1 MTFNPNLKENQD
13 WIQVGNVLFYNGL
26 SNRLLLPNEKNYFSL
41 VLDLD
46 IKKGGYY
53 INFVSADDLIL
64 MGDEV
69 PNYDFITGGNQ
80 SQTGGTENPEQT
92 GTENNGE
99 GN

>member
-13 WIQVGNVLFYNGL
+13 WMQVGNVLFYKGL
-26 SNRLLLPNEKNYFSL
+26 SKRLLLPNEKNYFSF

-69 PNYDFITGGNQ
+69 PNYDFIYGNDQ
-80 SQTGGTENPEQT
+80 SQTGGTEET
-92 GTENNGE
+92 GQSDTENNGE